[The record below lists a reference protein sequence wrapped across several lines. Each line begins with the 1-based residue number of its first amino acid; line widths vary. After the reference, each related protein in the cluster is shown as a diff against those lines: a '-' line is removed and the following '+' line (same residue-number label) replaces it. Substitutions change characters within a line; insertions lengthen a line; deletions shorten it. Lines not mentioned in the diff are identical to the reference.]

1 MPTNLWCSNKFIST
15 GESIIELADIN
26 IRTIQIVD
34 NEEIKDRTDFLKH
47 GNAYETLQKINNIQ
61 LNTIND
67 EISIQ
72 IDENNL
78 YYFDNNTGIT
88 IDIYDKLVIYGNNS
102 DDTIYCSVTDVKDN
116 RIFFIY
122 YTKQSILLNS
132 TIYTKLQ
139 HIKYLDIEEYAVT
152 YDIMIDSTDNDE
164 YIFPIF
170 LPDMKQTLS
179 SKKNILIHV
188 NNEIEKMSFILLS
201 KNNFNINNLTLN
213 SPYIFEYS
221 KNSNNFGIYTTF
233 TLCLLYNGDKSW
245 FIV

>member
-47 GNAYETLQKINNIQ
+47 GNAYETLQKIDNIELNVINNV
-61 LNTIND
+61 

-78 YYFDNNTGIT
+78 YYFDNTTGIS
-88 IDIYDKLVIYGNNS
+88 IEIYDKLVIYGNNS
-102 DDTIYCSVTDVKDN
+102 DDTVYCLVTNVTDN

-122 YTKQSILLNS
+122 YTKNNILLNS
-132 TIYTKLQ
+132 AIYTKIQ
-139 HIKYLDIEEYAVT
+139 NIKYLDLEEYTVT
-152 YDIMIDSTDNDE
+152 YDIKIDQEDTEE

-170 LPDMKQTLS
+170 LPDMKQNLS
-179 SKKNILIHV
+179 AKKNILIHI
-188 NNEIEKMSFILLS
+188 NNDIEKMSFILLS
-201 KNNFNINNLTLN
+201 KNDFYINNLTLN
-213 SPYIFEYS
+213 SPHFFEYS
-221 KNSNNFGIYTTF
+221 KNSNSGGYTTF